1 MDANAPCLPVWSA
14 SAVEQILSDPV
25 NLKFFKEFCI
35 EEMSVENLLFC
46 LEVHDFKTVE
56 APSYRKSLARKI
68 FRKYIRV
75 DAPMGIAVQD
85 RTRKEVSEL
94 WEVGHSATDIKND
107 LFDKLAAEV
116 RISMKLDILPRFIES
131 KQFAELAAL
140 KFEERKVC
148 RSRQRAASGERRR
161 N

>member
-1 MDANAPCLPVWSA
+1 
-14 SAVEQILSDPV
+14 
-25 NLKFFKEFCI
+25 
-35 EEMSVENLLFC
+35 MSVENLLFC

-68 FRKYIRV
+68 FRKYIKV

-85 RTRKEVSEL
+85 RTRKAVSEG
-94 WEVGHSATDIKND
+94 WESAGGSDIKSD
-107 LFDKLAAEV
+107 LFDGLASEV
-116 RISMKLDILPRFIES
+116 VISMKLDILPRFIES

-148 RSRQRAASGERRR
+148 RLRRRAASGERRR